1 MNLKS
6 LLKDTAIYGL
16 SSIVGR
22 FLNYLLV
29 PLYTYKIAA
38 ESGGYG
44 IVTNLYAYTAFFL
57 ALLTFG
63 METTL
68 FRFANKEGEDE
79 RKVYGTA
86 LRMVG
91 GVCLGFLVIVFALL
105 GPISGAMGYASH
117 PEYIGCMAVIVS
129 MDAFQAIMFSRLRQQ
144 GKAVKFML
152 LKFAFI
158 IPNVLLNLFIFLV
171 MPRLFGSFPALE
183 QAYVHFDYGVG
194 LIFFTN
200 LLCTTAVF
208 AGFGKE
214 LKGLS
219 YGFDK
224 AVAARMFRYTMPL
237 LLLSLVGILNQV
249 ADKIL
254 FPYLMP
260 GEEGKVQLGIYG
272 ACVKIAMIMSLLTQ
286 AFRYAYEPIVFSS
299 SRERNSPETLAD
311 GMKYFIV
318 FALLAFLAV
327 MFYLPLLR
335 HLVQPGYW
343 EGLSVIPIVMLAEI
357 FMGIYFNLSFWY
369 KLSDQTWWGA
379 LMSLSGAI
387 VMIAINIAFVPRY
400 GYTACAWGGFA
411 GYGTAMLMSYLIG
424 RKRYPVRYD
433 APLTL
438 RFVLLAAL
446 LYAAVMLPSR
456 FMEEFSP
463 VGTVLAGTL
472 ALVAYAGYAYLKLI
486 RRKPNN

>member
-200 LLCTTAVF
+200 LLCTTVVF

-433 APLTL
+433 APLIL

-456 FMEEFSP
+456 FMEQFSP

>member
-200 LLCTTAVF
+200 LLCTTTVF

-433 APLTL
+433 APLLL

-456 FMEEFSP
+456 FMEQFSP

>member
-129 MDAFQAIMFSRLRQQ
+129 MDAFQSIMFSRLRQQ

-224 AVAARMFRYTMPL
+224 SVAARMFRYTMPL

-433 APLTL
+433 APLIL

-456 FMEEFSP
+456 FMEQFSP